1 MALPTYSKA
10 MEKKYGKAVATKLA
24 DPSNYIT
31 RSQANA
37 MGLGTDNPDKYAGQT
52 AFEQKYGQGKTL
64 YGKYGVLT
72 GVATRMLP
80 PTYALFTPQQG
91 YPSGKVVMKTT
102 EAQTEILKKNPKIQ
116 EAMLTYVDQMKAMSL
131 GCEKWETLPNG
142 QRHCVEQRW
151 NNLVLRSRNASQQQR
166 AFEITIAKQQ
176 QIIDNEFFELIIR
189 PKLEARQLQDAQ
201 KEEERNTTI
210 ATLKMRVQ
218 ELTKRPIAQPTA
230 PAITSSLPIIPIIII
245 AVIVGIFLLRRRA

>member
-1 MALPTYSKA
+1 

-31 RSQANA
+31 RSQADA
-37 MGLGTDNPDKYAGQT
+37 MGLGTDREKYAGQT

-201 KEEERNTTI
+201 KEEERNTTM
-210 ATLKMRVQ
+210 ATLKMRIQ
-218 ELTKRPIAQPTA
+218 ELEKPEPT
-230 PAITSSLPIIPIIII
+230 PTPPVETSYFPIIPIIII
-245 AVIVGIFLLRRRA
+245 AVIVGFFLLRRRA